1 MTVLE
6 RGSDIGGR
14 CRSARLAGQDV
25 PLGDL
30 ACLERDTALIRL
42 AEELGLRGSD
52 NVLDLTAAHMLRLF
66 RRDGSTDD
74 VESITP
80 GDFWTFP
87 FVPWREKLALAR
99 LGLPMARMA
108 LTGGYRAPE
117 NAAELD
123 EISATD
129 WFRRH
134 APVMYDKFFEPT
146 SAMFCGYSDHEMSL
160 AWMMWANGK
169 PKLSFGP
176 LRFWTLKGG
185 GGRLANTLAQKL
197 ADQGTKVMLKTE
209 VRSLTADANG
219 SRVVTNYEELD
230 GDAAVVARTPRVV
243 SSIMPSYRKH
253 AVATSSRFATAHMIS
268 RTT

>member
-1 MTVLE
+1 
-6 RGSDIGGR
+6 
-14 CRSARLAGQDV
+14 
-25 PLGDL
+25 
-30 ACLERDTALIRL
+30 
-42 AEELGLRGSD
+42 
-52 NVLDLTAAHMLRLF
+52 
-66 RRDGSTDD
+66 
-74 VESITP
+74 
-80 GDFWTFP
+80 
-87 FVPWREKLALAR
+87 
-99 LGLPMARMA
+99 
-108 LTGGYRAPE
+108 
-117 NAAELD
+117 
-123 EISATD
+123 
-129 WFRRH
+129 
-134 APVMYDKFFEPT
+134 
-146 SAMFCGYSDHEMSL
+146 MFCGYSDHEMSL

-197 ADQGTKVMLKTE
+197 ADQGTKIMLKTE

-219 SRVVTNYEELD
+219 SRVMTNYEELD